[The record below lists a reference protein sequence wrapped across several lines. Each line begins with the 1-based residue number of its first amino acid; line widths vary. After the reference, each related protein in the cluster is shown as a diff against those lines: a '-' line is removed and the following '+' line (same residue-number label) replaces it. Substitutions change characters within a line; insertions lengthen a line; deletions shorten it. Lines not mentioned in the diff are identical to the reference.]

1 MSQFT
6 LVRGERY
13 SMALEVQYRGTDN
26 QNHLDLTSYQIRAI
40 VKSAS
45 SQVVNPAPTVTWL
58 DAAPTQVLD
67 NGNGN
72 GNNNRGPKWPTALFR
87 WPVTDTWPE
96 GNMTLTLALTAP
108 DGDTIYTTPTPFMV
122 QR

>member
-13 SMALEVQYRGTDN
+13 SMALEVQYRGADN
-26 QNHLDLTSYQIRAI
+26 QNHLDLTGYQIRAI

-45 SQVVNPAPTVTWL
+45 NGVVNPAPTVTWL
-58 DAAPTQVLD
+58 DAAPTQVL
-67 NGNGN
+67 NSGS
-72 GNNNRGPKWPTALFR
+72 PKWPTALFR
-87 WPVTDTWPE
+87 WPVTDSWPE
-96 GNMTLTLALTAP
+96 GNMTLTLVLTAP
-108 DGDTIYTTPTPFMV
+108 GGDTIYTTPIPFTV

>member
-13 SMALEVQYRGTDN
+13 SMALEVQYRGADN
-26 QNHLDLTSYQIRAI
+26 QNHLDLTGYQIRAI
-40 VKSAS
+40 VKLAS
-45 SQVVNPAPTVTWL
+45 GGVINPAPTVTWL
-58 DAAPTQVLD
+58 DAAPTQAA
-67 NGNGN
+67 
-72 GNNNRGPKWPTALFR
+72 NNNNSGNPKWPTALFR
-87 WPVTDTWPE
+87 WPVTDSWPE

-108 DGDTIYTTPTPFMV
+108 DGDMIYTTPTPFMV